1 MGRALPPR
9 PFAPHPRRRSPHGVS
24 CSWSTRG
31 NALSIA
37 DEHWAIGYA
46 GYRRRRARMSCE
58 LRCASHR
65 KIHMLVRMHVHA
77 ACPGY
82 VELSYVLL
90 FLYLSHEL
98 CRLTSDVCSRV
109 DCRDCDVSSILFL
122 VRSFSFTHHTRD
134 TRVATIEHRHPHVK
148 VNAHRHSR
156 AIMSFTV
163 RLYGCGL
170 DDTTYMISLRVF
182 F

>member
-9 PFAPHPRRRSPHGVS
+9 PFAHPRRRRSPHGVVVLVVHA
-24 CSWSTRG
+24 G

-82 VELSYVLL
+82 VDCRTFCAGFCFFYI
-90 FLYLSHEL
+90 YHEL

-134 TRVATIEHRHPHVK
+134 TRVATIEHRHPPTSNVK
-148 VNAHRHSR
+148 VNAHRHSAHDSR

-163 RLYGCGL
+163 RALR
-170 DDTTYMISLRVF
+170 LRVG
-182 F
+182 